1 MLNSL
6 YNIFSFLWGKP
17 LNESKNDIS
26 FYNLSDYDQNKINA
40 ASILQHATR
49 VYLTKNTMANQWVK
63 NQLGWTKRP
72 VVLLNEISEK
82 HITVPSNLSLNLVF
96 KSLIKKGAD
105 VNAKYLLGMTPLH
118 LALEFDYFEMAELL
132 IKNGAD
138 VNAKGNINM
147 TPLHLALE
155 FDYFEMAE
163 LLIKNGADVNAKGNI
178 NMTPL
183 HLASFK
189 GNLELAELLIKKGA
203 DMNAKTQ
210 WGDTPLHWAV
220 RNKHLDLAQLLV
232 EYKADVNIKNCNGE
246 KALY

>member
-96 KSLIKKGAD
+96 KSLIEKGAD
-105 VNAKYLLGMTPLH
+105 VNAKYRLG
-118 LALEFDYFEMAELL
+118 
-132 IKNGAD
+132 
-138 VNAKGNINM
+138 M

>member
-147 TPLHLALE
+147 TPLHLA
-155 FDYFEMAE
+155 
-163 LLIKNGADVNAKGNI
+163 
-178 NMTPL
+178 
-183 HLASFK
+183 SFK